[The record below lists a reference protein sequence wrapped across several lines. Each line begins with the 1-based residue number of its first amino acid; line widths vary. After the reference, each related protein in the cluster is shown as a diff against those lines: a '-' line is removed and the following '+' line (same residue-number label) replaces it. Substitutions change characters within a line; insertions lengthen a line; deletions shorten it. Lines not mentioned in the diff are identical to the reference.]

1 MLCILVSDG
10 SGTMD
15 HISHSTAVL
24 PSDSRAKTWWRSRRI
39 QRWQVISQDPIR
51 RYGKSAGL
59 GEIAALSLSCRW
71 MERTRSHAFAWPQ
84 CRTPLV
90 TSITYDRCIL
100 SIDRSRACVVFILT
114 SLPLPDLLFTTTTT
128 STRSFQSPFHSL
140 ETRCSNN
147 TPLRP
152 HSFKTPT
159 STIPAR

>member
-1 MLCILVSDG
+1 M
-10 SGTMD
+10 
-15 HISHSTAVL
+15 L

-39 QRWQVISQDPIR
+39 ERWQVISQDPIR

-59 GEIAALSLSCRW
+59 GEIAALSLLS
-71 MERTRSHAFAWPQ
+71 MERTRSHALALPP

-100 SIDRSRACVVFILT
+100 SIATSRACVVFILT